1 MLDQLFQ
8 GDALWFSVPALFG
21 TLVFILRMVLMLVG
35 GDTGDG
41 GDGGDVGHF
50 GHAGDLGDSGDGAL
64 DLSGEHHP
72 SSNTAFEILSV
83 QTISIFLM
91 GFGWVGIGCLL
102 GSGWPTPVAMLLG
115 VVGGVAM
122 VWIMARTLGAVR
134 TLEGSGNVKIQSALG
149 LEGDVYARIPAGGR
163 GQVRLVI
170 DSRQRIYNA
179 VSTGVDI
186 ASQSRVRVVNVNDD
200 NTITVEPV

>member
-1 MLDQLFQ
+1 MLDPLFQ
-8 GDALWFSVPALFG
+8 GDALWFTVPALFG

-41 GDGGDVGHF
+41 GDGGDL
-50 GHAGDLGDSGDGAL
+50 GHAGDVGDFGDTGDGSL
-64 DLSGEHHP
+64 DFDGQHHP

-83 QTISIFLM
+83 QSISIFLM

-102 GSGWPTPVAMLLG
+102 GSGWSTGVALALG

-134 TLEGSGNVKIQSALG
+134 TLEGSGNVKIQSTLG

-179 VSTGVDI
+179 VSRDTDI
-186 ASQSRVRVVNVNDD
+186 ASQSRVRVVGVNDD
-200 NTITVEPV
+200 NTITVEPI